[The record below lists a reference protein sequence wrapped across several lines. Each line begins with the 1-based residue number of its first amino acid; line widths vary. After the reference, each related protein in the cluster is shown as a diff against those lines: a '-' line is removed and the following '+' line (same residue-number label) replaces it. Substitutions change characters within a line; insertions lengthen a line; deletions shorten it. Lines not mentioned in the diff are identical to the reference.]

1 MDSVDCQLQSME
13 NEAPSWADQWGTGG
27 LDADDSKYKESGKD
41 NKKME
46 KVKAFASSSFGK
58 AKAAATVGAS
68 KAKSSTNTG
77 IKWIKTRATISSFIA
92 ITHSGFCDASSNV
105 LGSVASSTMIA
116 LAYFGFGLR
125 FAKDSEPLFVQY
137 HYHPDLLIH
146 LNLVEVEQ
154 YALSSFVALCLRGL

>member
-1 MDSVDCQLQSME
+1 MTTSNLIDGVVTYIEEMDSADCQLQSME

-77 IKWIKTRATISSFIA
+77 IKWIKTRYQKKTP
-92 ITHSGFCDASSNV
+92 
-105 LGSVASSTMIA
+105 
-116 LAYFGFGLR
+116 
-125 FAKDSEPLFVQY
+125 K
-137 HYHPDLLIH
+137 
-146 LNLVEVEQ
+146 
-154 YALSSFVALCLRGL
+154 